1 MTKILCLMIAVSL
14 VLSGC
19 IGSEPNPVLRYQVGD
34 EKRSCQSLNA
44 EIASNE
50 AEIIRLVS
58 AKQGTTGYNVAMG
71 VAGIFLIVPWFFMNV
86 KGKETAEINAF
97 RHRNRTLRQ
106 FAGGLE
112 NCRVPK
118 PKFKFDEKKPEKED
132 EIPEGGPHTALQVK
146 GRS

>member
-1 MTKILCLMIAVSL
+1 MSRLLCLVMTVAL
-14 VLSGC
+14 VLYGC
-19 IGSEPNPVLRYQVGD
+19 VGSAPNPVLRYQVGD

-50 AEIIRLVS
+50 VEIIQLVS
-58 AKQGTTGYNVAMG
+58 AKGSTTNYNVAMG
-71 VAGIFLIVPWFFMNV
+71 VAGIFLLVPWFFMDL
-86 KGKETAEINAF
+86 KGTETVEINAL

-118 PKFKFDEKKPEKED
+118 PKVKFDESPKNRETED
-132 EIPEGGPHTALQVK
+132 METNSTGVPTERP
-146 GRS
+146 